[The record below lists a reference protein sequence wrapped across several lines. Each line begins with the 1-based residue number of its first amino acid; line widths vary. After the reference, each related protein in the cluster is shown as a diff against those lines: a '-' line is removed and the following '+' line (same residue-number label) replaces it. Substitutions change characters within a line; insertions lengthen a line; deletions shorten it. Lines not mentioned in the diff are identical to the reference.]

1 MTARLRLT
9 LSYAL
14 FAVVTGAVT
23 LAIIYLAM
31 RWVPN
36 YPLTAANPRDTSPV
50 PSRQEILDTLLRVS
64 GYALGALAV
73 IGLAGGWFIAGRV
86 LSPLKQLN
94 EAARIAAEGSLGH
107 RIGMT
112 GRRDEFTDLADT
124 FDVMLDRLQR
134 SFERQQR
141 FAANA
146 SHELRTPLSITRTML
161 DVAVADPQGQDY
173 GRLTSRLQK
182 TNQRSIEIVEA
193 LLQLSA
199 LGRTSLALEPTDL
212 AEATAQALET
222 VHKEAETLG
231 ITISADLTP
240 CPVLAS
246 PPLLHQ
252 LASNL
257 LENALRHNVPGGA
270 VTVTV
275 GPTHLIVSNTGP
287 LIPPDAVDVYLEP
300 FARGKAR
307 TAGGGH
313 GLGLTLVAD
322 IVEAHHGRLLLTPNP
337 TGGLTAEVTLM
348 GVEPLREPVEHRL

>member
-14 FAVVTGAVT
+14 FAVLTGAVT

-36 YPLTAANPRDTSPV
+36 YPLTPAHPRDTAPA

-64 GYALGALAV
+64 GYALTALAV
-73 IGLAGGWFIAGRV
+73 IGLAGGWLIAGRV

-107 RIGMT
+107 RIAMT
-112 GRRDEFTDLADT
+112 GRHDEFTDLADT
-124 FDVMLDRLQR
+124 FDAMLDRLQR

-161 DVAVADPQGQDY
+161 DVAAADPDGQDY
-173 GRLTSRLQK
+173 ARLTSRLQK

-199 LGRTSLALEPTDL
+199 LRTPLSLEPTDL
-212 AEATAQALET
+212 AETTAQALET
-222 VHKEAETLG
+222 VRKEAETLG
-231 ITISADLTP
+231 LPISADLT
-240 CPVLAS
+240 CAPVLGS
-246 PPLLHQ
+246 PVLLRQ
-252 LASNL
+252 LATNL

-275 GPTHLIVSNTGP
+275 APSSLTVTNTGP
-287 LIPPDAVDVYLEP
+287 LIPPGAVDVYREP

-322 IVEAHHGRLLLTPNP
+322 IAEAHHGRLLLTPNP
-337 TGGLTAEVTLM
+337 TGGLTAEVALM
-348 GVEPLREPVEHRL
+348 GVGAPSL